1 MTQQPSLL
9 DMNVLAACK
18 LCPRRC
24 DVDRTADARG
34 VCGEPSRVR
43 LARAALHYWEEP
55 PISGQAGS
63 GTVFFSG
70 CTLRCVY
77 CQNREISTGEVGRE
91 VSVERLAQIFLEQ
104 QARGANNINLVTPTQ
119 FAPHII
125 RAIDLARAGEVT
137 RRPEVL
143 EHIASHAAEYP
154 FARLDAADCLEIPI
168 VCNTGGYED
177 ADVVCQLEGYVD
189 VFLTDFKYASP
200 QLAQRYS
207 KAADYPQ
214 VASRALDAMYS
225 IAGPAQFAPSPSDGE
240 DIMTRGIIV
249 RHLMLPGCLEDSKAV
264 VDLLAGKPYAQD
276 MWVSLM
282 NQYTPLPFV
291 KSAYPELDCT
301 VTVAEYDELID
312 YALDAGLENSFM
324 QEGGTAE
331 ESFIPAFDYEG
342 V

>member
-1 MTQQPSLL
+1 MIQQPSLL
-9 DMNVLAACK
+9 DMNNLAVCR

-24 DVDRTADARG
+24 SADRSTGATG
-34 VCGEPSRVR
+34 ICGEPSTAR

-91 VSVERLAQIFLEQ
+91 ASVERLAQIFLEQ

-119 FAPHII
+119 FASHIV
-125 RAIDLARAGEVT
+125 RAIDLARAGEVDP
-137 RRPEVL
+137 RSEVL

-154 FARLDAADCLEIPI
+154 FARLDAIDRLEVP
-168 VCNTGGYED
+168 VVYNTSGYED
-177 ADVVCQLEGYVD
+177 ADVICQLEGYVD
-189 VFLTDFKYASP
+189 VFLTDFKYANS

-214 VASRALDAMYS
+214 VASRALDAMFS
-225 IAGPAQFAPSPSDGE
+225 ITGPAQFAPSPSDGE

-264 VDLLAGKPYAQD
+264 VGLIVEKPYVQD
-276 MWVSLM
+276 IWVSLM

-291 KSAYPELDCT
+291 KDAYPELDCT
-301 VTVAEYDELID
+301 VTDAEYDELID

-324 QEGGTAE
+324 QEGGAAE